1 MRSLFRLLAPARI
14 APKAPALQRDRI
26 AVALDDGRCI
36 EVLRVRDPRARRLKL
51 SVDER
56 GARLTLPL
64 RASLVSGERFL
75 REHRDWLAAQLAT
88 HADAAGAGLARG
100 HTASLPLRGADLPL
114 RWASGRATRLDFD
127 GDGSLLFA
135 TPANAG
141 DAGVASRAA
150 SDFYEAQGRT
160 DIGRWLPTYI
170 AGLPRAPRRIVFKRT
185 SSQWGSL
192 APDGTLSLDLALLL
206 ARPSAFEYVL
216 VHELCHLLHAEPL
229 APVLAA
235 RWKRAARLARRTRLL
250 PRRGPPPE
258 GATARP
264 AGRLTRQ
271 PALPPAGQRR
281 NSAMTHPAIR
291 LSIAVAVA
299 ALLVAPG
306 CKKAQDAALETAIE
320 GATGNKVDVQKD
332 GNEMTIKTEQG
343 DLRIATAEDGGS
355 VAMPA
360 NFPKDVFLPAE
371 NTLASAMD
379 MGGMQ
384 MLNMTHP
391 AGIDR
396 RLRRH
401 REVDAG
407 PAAGSARWRCRPAA
421 AIP

>member
-135 TPANAG
+135 APANAG
-141 DAGVASRAA
+141 DAALRRALK
-150 SDFYEAQGRT
+150 DFYEAQGRT
-160 DIGRWLPTYI
+160 DVGRWLPAYI
-170 AGLPRAPRRIVFKRT
+170 AGLPRTPRRIVFKRT

-206 ARPSAFEYVL
+206 ARPAAFEYVL
-216 VHELCHLLHAEPL
+216 VHELCHLLHANHSRRFWQE
-229 APVLAA
+229 VEA
-235 RWKRAARLARRTRLL
+235 RCPDWRDERDYLRAQGRALK
-250 PRRGPPPE
+250 
-258 GATARP
+258 
-264 AGRLTRQ
+264 GRLRQ
-271 PALPPAGQRR
+271 
-281 NSAMTHPAIR
+281 
-291 LSIAVAVA
+291 
-299 ALLVAPG
+299 LLA
-306 CKKAQDAALETAIE
+306 D
-320 GATGNKVDVQKD
+320 
-332 GNEMTIKTEQG
+332 
-343 DLRIATAEDGGS
+343 
-355 VAMPA
+355 
-360 NFPKDVFLPAE
+360 
-371 NTLASAMD
+371 
-379 MGGMQ
+379 
-384 MLNMTHP
+384 
-391 AGIDR
+391 
-396 RLRRH
+396 
-401 REVDAG
+401 
-407 PAAGSARWRCRPAA
+407 
-421 AIP
+421 